1 MSLELQNKFKVEGEL
16 YGEYGKVK
24 KVKLHEERQK
34 DEVINKLCKEAQRRK
49 YRSRLCDRGV
59 ETRQVEFNIRLP
71 SQWEWSRGQ
80 CDGYGPARD
89 KRCNCKCGDMNL
101 LNITRTISGEVVKR
115 PAFVVGWLDQCPNK
129 WVQGHYWA

>member
-24 KVKLHEERQK
+24 KVQLHEERNK

-59 ETRQVEFNIRLP
+59 ETRQVEFKIRLP